1 MHVFILRT
9 FENGNFSK
17 VCHFIYGWSF
27 YYYLNIQTI
36 LNFVWHLVFTTIDCR
51 LLFHNCL
58 RNKLSLC
65 AVELCDT
72 GKYHMQ
78 TIYIYI
84 IRCVLYST
92 TIHNI
97 NRLTFVYF
105 FLSLIVNG
113 KKWTFCRS
121 FSCIVFIAF
130 ENDWRYGVV
139 WKYFGIL
146 AKTQWT
152 RFYN

>member
-105 FLSLIVNG
+105 FSLSYCEW
-113 KKWTFCRS
+113 KKMNFLSELQLHS
-121 FSCIVFIAF
+121 FHCIRKWLTLWSGMKIFWNF
-130 ENDWRYGVV
+130 SKN
-139 WKYFGIL
+139 
-146 AKTQWT
+146 TM
-152 RFYN
+152 N